1 MLCKTVG
8 VFKPNPLDVKWTQ
21 RERERKN
28 DKKNNSLSL
37 QHFHITLRQCMK
49 LQFRKG
55 LFDITYNLLVF
66 AASVSRQDK
75 DNKRNF
81 FPNLSILL
89 AHTIS
94 LTLSLNTHTLSHT
107 HTRTLTHTL
116 YISLSHY
123 LEIILICLGSRG
135 SLLFHSL
142 KALHKPFFLFAVP
155 SKFVFHV

>member
-89 AHTIS
+89 SHTIS
-94 LTLSLNTHTLSHT
+94 LTLSLNTHTHKHTHTISHT
-107 HTRTLTHTL
+107 HTHTNSHTL
-116 YISLSHY
+116 YLSFSLSWNHSY
-123 LEIILICLGSRG
+123 LSGFTGISI
-135 SLLFHSL
+135 
-142 KALHKPFFLFAVP
+142 VP
-155 SKFVFHV
+155 QPQSIK